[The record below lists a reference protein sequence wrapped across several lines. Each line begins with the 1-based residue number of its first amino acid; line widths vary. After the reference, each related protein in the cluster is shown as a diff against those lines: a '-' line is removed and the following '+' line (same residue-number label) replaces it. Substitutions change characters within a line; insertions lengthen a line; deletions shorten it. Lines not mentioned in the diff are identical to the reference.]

1 MEQKNKRKAKTKA
14 EKQLE
19 KMNRQLTEE
28 LFSIAMGRDEITGES
43 VAIKEWLKAMEMLT
57 ALQKGGEKDSMPI
70 QPVIIVDD
78 ITKGSD
84 KGGGDTA

>member
-1 MEQKNKRKAKTKA
+1 MEQKNKRKTKTKS

-19 KMNRQLTEE
+19 QMNRQLTEE
-28 LFSIAMGRDEITGES
+28 LFSIAMGRDEITGEP
-43 VAIKEWLKAMEMLT
+43 VAIKERLKAMEML
-57 ALQKGGEKDSMPI
+57 AAMQKGGEKDMVPV

-84 KGGGDTA
+84 QVGGDST